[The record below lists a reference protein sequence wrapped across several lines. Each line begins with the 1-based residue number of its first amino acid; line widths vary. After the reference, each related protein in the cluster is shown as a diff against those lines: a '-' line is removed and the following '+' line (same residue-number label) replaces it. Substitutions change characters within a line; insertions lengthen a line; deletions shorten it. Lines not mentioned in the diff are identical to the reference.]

1 VIHSKQV
8 VSNPTKTFEQRFCIE
23 VLDIILTA
31 GCAMAKQNTSFR
43 KIQAY
48 SDGSYSKV
56 SGGACGIY
64 INVENDN
71 IFEYVKE
78 IPYATDSMI
87 AEIAGLNECLK
98 RIQAIT
104 RRHRRYSFF
113 ILVYIDCESVYNDLL
128 RVNKRIIVKKRSSQ
142 RTYQDLRCD
151 IKRRCA
157 IIRSF
162 GHILKIELI
171 TGNKKRQHYGHRRA
185 DLLSKS
191 FLS

>member
-1 VIHSKQV
+1 MK
-8 VSNPTKTFEQRFCIE
+8 
-23 VLDIILTA
+23 
-31 GCAMAKQNTSFR
+31 KQNTSFH

-56 SGGACGIY
+56 SGGASGIY
-64 INVENDN
+64 INVENGN
-71 IFEYVKE
+71 IFEYADE
-78 IPYATDSMI
+78 IPYATDPMI
-87 AEIAGLNECLK
+87 AEIASLNECLK
-98 RIQAIT
+98 KIQAIT
-104 RRHRRYSFF
+104 RKYNRYSFF

-128 RVNKRIIVKKRSSQ
+128 RANQRIAVKKRSSQ
-142 RTYQDLRCD
+142 RTYCDLRCD

-162 GHILKIELI
+162 GQILKIELI
-171 TGNKKRQHYGHRRA
+171 TGNKKYRHHGHRRA